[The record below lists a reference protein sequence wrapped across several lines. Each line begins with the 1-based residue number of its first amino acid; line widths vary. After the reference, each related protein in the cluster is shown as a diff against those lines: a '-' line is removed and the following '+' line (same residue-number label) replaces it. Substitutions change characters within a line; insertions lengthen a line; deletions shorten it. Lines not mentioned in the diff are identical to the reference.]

1 MLRKLLHGSAAACA
15 SESKNTSTSDSELD
29 SKYHGNESLNKA
41 SGVLVLITQLDGL
54 ELRLRGMIQNWSK
67 YCQAILG

>member
-1 MLRKLLHGSAAACA
+1 MLRKLLHGSAVACA